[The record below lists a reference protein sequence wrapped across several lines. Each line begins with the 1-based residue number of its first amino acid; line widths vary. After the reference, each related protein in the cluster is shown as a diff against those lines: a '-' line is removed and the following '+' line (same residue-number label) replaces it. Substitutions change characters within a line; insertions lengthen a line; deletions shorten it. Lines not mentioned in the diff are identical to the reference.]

1 MQEEMT
7 NKGCFL
13 GLHEF
18 NKDKNFLDT
27 KKWATFGIR
36 FKFIPQIVFDL
47 LSSQDLDQYSTLIIK

>member
-7 NKGCFL
+7 NKGWFL

-36 FKFIPQIVFDL
+36 FKFIP
-47 LSSQDLDQYSTLIIK
+47 